1 MTANQ
6 PDHQADRQSDR
17 LRRRPEDHEFDIV
30 LFGATGFVGR
40 LTAAHLATQTGATQ
54 TGATQTG
61 AVEPGPGLRIA
72 LAGRNPKKL
81 EEVRAGLPT
90 AAADWP
96 IVVVDA
102 GDEPGLRA
110 MAERTR
116 VVVSTVGPYAKHG
129 LPLVR
134 ACAEAGTDYA
144 DLTGEVLF
152 VRRSI
157 DAADE
162 TARRTGA
169 RIVHSCGFDSIPS
182 DLAVAR
188 AAAHARDHGAGELT
202 DVTTHVRRM
211 RGGASGGTV
220 ASARNQFTEARA
232 DRSAAR
238 TMLNPHALDPAQ
250 PTGTSTARTDADRAD
265 RRSSR
270 SRFGVEE
277 DGVWFGP
284 FFMASYNEPLV
295 RRSNAL
301 TGGAYGKR
309 FRYREVTDTG
319 RGLRGALRAR
329 ALRRLLPLGF
339 AALSVPAL
347 GPVWDRLLPAA
358 GEGPSEQVRAN
369 GRFLLE
375 AVAETSTGRTVH
387 SRVGAKLDPGY
398 DGTAVMLGQTAL
410 ALAAGE
416 GDAGRGGVLTPAVA
430 LGESLATRLQGQ
442 GFDVAVWMD

>member
-1 MTANQ
+1 M
-6 PDHQADRQSDR
+6 
-17 LRRRPEDHEFDIV
+17 V

-40 LTAAHLATQTGATQ
+40 LTAAHLADHAADGD
-54 TGATQTG
+54 GSP
-61 AVEPGPGLRIA
+61 VRIA
-72 LAGRNPKKL
+72 LAGRNRARL
-81 EEVRAGLPT
+81 EDVRSGLSAT
-90 AAADWP
+90 AAAWP
-96 IVVVDA
+96 IIVVDA
-102 GDEPGLRA
+102 GDESGLRA

-116 VVVSTVGPYAKHG
+116 VVVSTVGPYATHG

-134 ACAEAGTDYA
+134 ACAETGTDYA

-162 TARRTGA
+162 TAQRTGA

-182 DLAVAR
+182 DLSVAR
-188 AAAHARDHGAGELT
+188 AAEYAHAHGLGELT

-220 ASARNQFTEARA
+220 ASARNQMAEARA
-232 DRSAAR
+232 DRAAAR
-238 TMLNPHALDPAQ
+238 TMLDPHALDPA
-250 PTGTSTARTDADRAD
+250 GSTRTD

-270 SRFGVEE
+270 SRFGVED

-284 FFMASYNEPLV
+284 FFMASYNEPVV

-301 TGGAYGKR
+301 TGGAYGQR

-319 RGLRGALRAR
+319 RGLKGSLRAR
-329 ALRRLLPLGF
+329 TLRRLLTLGF
-339 AALSVPAL
+339 AALAVPAL
-347 GPVWDRLLPAA
+347 DPVWDRLLPAA
-358 GEGPSEQVRAN
+358 GEGPSEQARAN

-375 AVAETSTGRTVH
+375 AVAETTSGVTVR
-387 SRVGAKLDPGY
+387 SRVGARRDPGY

-416 GDAGRGGVLTPAVA
+416 GDAGRGGVLTPSIA
-430 LGESLATRLQGQ
+430 LGEALATRLQAQ
-442 GFDVAVWMD
+442 GFDIGVRTD

>member
-1 MTANQ
+1 MTATPSDPQ
-6 PDHQADRQSDR
+6 PDT
-17 LRRRPEDHEFDIV
+17 RPDTDAAPSAAREFDIV

-40 LTAAHLATQTGATQ
+40 LTAGHLAAH
-54 TGATQTG
+54 A
-61 AVEPGPGLRIA
+61 AAEPGRPAGEPVRIA
-72 LAGRNPKKL
+72 LAGRNRARL
-81 EEVRAGLPT
+81 EEVRAALPSG
-90 AAADWP
+90 ASGWP
-96 IVVVDA
+96 IIVVDA
-102 GDEPGLRA
+102 GAEAGLRA

-116 VVVSTVGPYAKHG
+116 VVVTTVGPYATHG

-152 VRRSI
+152 VRRSM

-182 DLAVAR
+182 DLGVAR
-188 AAAHARDHGAGELT
+188 AAAHARAHGLGELT

-220 ASARNQFTEARA
+220 ASARTQMAEARA
-232 DRSAAR
+232 DRAAAR
-238 TMLNPHALDPAQ
+238 TMLDPHALDPAE
-250 PTGTSTARTDADRAD
+250 PGRSSSARTD

-270 SRFGVEE
+270 SRFGVED
-277 DGVWFGP
+277 DGIWFGP

-301 TGGAYGKR
+301 TGGAYGSR

-319 RGLRGALRAR
+319 RGMRGALRAR
-329 ALRRLLPLGF
+329 ALRRLMALGF
-339 AALSVPAL
+339 AALAVPAL
-347 GPVWDRLLPAA
+347 DPVWDRLLPAA
-358 GEGPSEQVRAN
+358 GEGPSERARAN

-375 AVAETSTGRTVH
+375 AVAETSSGTTVR
-387 SRVGAKLDPGY
+387 SRVGARHDPGY
-398 DGTAVMLGQTAL
+398 DGTAIMLGQTAL

-416 GDAGRGGVLTPAVA
+416 GDAGRGGVLTPSFA
-430 LGESLATRLQGQ
+430 LGDVLADRLIRH
-442 GFDVAVWMD
+442 GFDIGIRAD